1 MEKINTI
8 IVDDEV
14 RAIGLFKE
22 LLEDLSEINLIATAE
37 NVDDGVQLI
46 LDHRPDIVFLD
57 IQMPNKNG
65 FELLHEIQNFDVQP
79 TIYFCN
85 RL

>member
-1 MEKINTI
+1 MKSISAV
-8 IVDDEV
+8 IVDDEPQ
-14 RAIGLFKE
+14 AIDLFKT
-22 LLEDLSEINLIATAE
+22 LLEEFNEVRLVSSAE

-65 FELLHEIQNFDVQP
+65 FELLHEIKDFDVQP
-79 TIYFCN
+79 TIIFG
-85 RL
+85 